1 MKQRII
7 ILGGEGYIG
16 RVLSDYFLK
25 KKKIVISID
34 NLIYKQNK
42 PKNKKNFKFFKINLK
57 EKKKISKIIKK
68 NDIVVIL
75 AGLVGDPITK
85 KYPRQSKKINEEY
98 LLNSIKILIK
108 NNVKNIIFVSTCS
121 NYGIAKNNQLV
132 NEKSKLNPISLYA
145 KSKIKVEKY
154 LEKISKKNNSKI
166 TILRFATA
174 FGLSKRMRFDLTI
187 NQFVREIYLKN
198 KLEVYDAHT
207 WRPYC
212 HVNDFALVIN
222 KIINHSKLK
231 FFDIFN
237 VGTNKNNF
245 TKKAIVNKIGKYLN
259 IKNVKFT
266 NKSQDLRNYKVDFS
280 KIYYQLGFKPIYTIE
295 FGIKEII
302 GKMKKNHFRTLK
314 RSKDFYGNYKI

>member
-98 LLNSIKILIK
+98 LLNSIKIFIK

-121 NYGIAKNNQLV
+121 NYGISKNNQLV

-198 KLEVYDAHT
+198 KLEVYDAQT

-222 KIINHSKLK
+222 KIINYPKLK

>member
-25 KKKIVISID
+25 KKKFVISID

-42 PKNKKNFKFFKINLK
+42 PKNKKNFKFHKIDLK
-57 EKKKISKIIKK
+57 EKKKLSKIIKK

-85 KYPRQSKKINEEY
+85 KYPRQSKKINEVY

-121 NYGIAKNNQLV
+121 NYGITKNNQLV

-145 KSKIKVEKY
+145 KSKIKIEKY

-198 KLEVYDAHT
+198 KLEVYDAKT

-212 HVNDFALVIN
+212 HVNDFALAIN
-222 KIINHSKLK
+222 KIINYPKLK
-231 FFDIFN
+231 FFDVFN

-245 TKKAIVNKIGKYLN
+245 TKK
-259 IKNVKFT
+259 KNC
-266 NKSQDLRNYKVDFS
+266 
-280 KIYYQLGFKPIYTIE
+280 
-295 FGIKEII
+295 
-302 GKMKKNHFRTLK
+302 
-314 RSKDFYGNYKI
+314 

>member
-1 MKQRII
+1 MII
-7 ILGGEGYIG
+7 
-16 RVLSDYFLK
+16 FLK

-98 LLNSIKILIK
+98 LLNSIKIFIK

-121 NYGIAKNNQLV
+121 NYGISKNNQLV

-198 KLEVYDAHT
+198 KLEVYDAQT

-222 KIINHSKLK
+222 KIINYPKLK

>member
-16 RVLSDYFLK
+16 KVLSDYFLK

-98 LLNSIKILIK
+98 LLNSIKIFIK

-121 NYGIAKNNQLV
+121 NYGISKNNQLV

-198 KLEVYDAHT
+198 KLEVYDAQT

-222 KIINHSKLK
+222 KIINYPKLK

>member
-68 NDIVVIL
+68 NDIVLIL

-98 LLNSIKILIK
+98 LLNSIKIFIK

-121 NYGIAKNNQLV
+121 NYGISKNNQLV

-166 TILRFATA
+166 TILRCSNLETI
-174 FGLSKRMRFDLTI
+174 LSRK
-187 NQFVREIYLKN
+187 
-198 KLEVYDAHT
+198 
-207 WRPYC
+207 
-212 HVNDFALVIN
+212 
-222 KIINHSKLK
+222 
-231 FFDIFN
+231 
-237 VGTNKNNF
+237 
-245 TKKAIVNKIGKYLN
+245 
-259 IKNVKFT
+259 
-266 NKSQDLRNYKVDFS
+266 
-280 KIYYQLGFKPIYTIE
+280 
-295 FGIKEII
+295 
-302 GKMKKNHFRTLK
+302 
-314 RSKDFYGNYKI
+314 